1 MKIIVQFKTR
11 KGMTRR
17 WRWATPASVTQTEL
31 YVQLTRKRHIG
42 NLSVLSCLFLSISLL
57 KTDSDVGYLRLCLC
71 FVKSLFSFVWPY
83 WLKNGNV
90 IANRIKAPFGK
101 GSCPWTGTE
110 GLYRLTERQRDT
122 FSDNIFQFSID
133 KGQCLI
139 LWKYA
144 VSGQTQK
151 KTVFTEICHHL
162 VTISTYSLKGGILS
176 WKQSDGQSVF
186 CLQCW
191 WS

>member
-1 MKIIVQFKTR
+1 MKIIDHFKTR

-71 FVKSLFSFVWPY
+71 FVKSLFSFVWPFKTGIENEIEDFCREP
-83 WLKNGNV
+83 WANV
-90 IANRIKAPFGK
+90 ITDESP
-101 GSCPWTGTE
+101 
-110 GLYRLTERQRDT
+110 RQQFST
-122 FSDNIFQFSID
+122 FSFQFSID
-133 KGQCLI
+133 KGQCPI
-139 LWKYA
+139 LWRYA

-151 KTVFTEICHHL
+151 KTVFTEICHQM
-162 VTISTYSLKGGILS
+162 VTISTYH
-176 WKQSDGQSVF
+176 
-186 CLQCW
+186 
-191 WS
+191 